1 LNKCPR
7 SIDCDGPE
15 DFTTAT
21 KDEMMEY
28 LDLMLRMRRMEIA
41 FDNEY
46 KARNIR
52 GFCHLYD
59 GQEAC
64 AVGVEAALT
73 REVKSTTPCFDCCH
87 AHLGL
92 ATRILG
98 SLHTDAMQRCLLVEV
113 GNPLCSLCF
122 TAI

>member
-1 LNKCPR
+1 
-7 SIDCDGPE
+7 
-15 DFTTAT
+15 
-21 KDEMMEY
+21 MMSY

-73 REVKSTTPCFDCCH
+73 REVVIVMMLLCIGTLT
-87 AHLGL
+87 L
-92 ATRILG
+92 A
-98 SLHTDAMQRCLLVEV
+98 
-113 GNPLCSLCF
+113 
-122 TAI
+122 